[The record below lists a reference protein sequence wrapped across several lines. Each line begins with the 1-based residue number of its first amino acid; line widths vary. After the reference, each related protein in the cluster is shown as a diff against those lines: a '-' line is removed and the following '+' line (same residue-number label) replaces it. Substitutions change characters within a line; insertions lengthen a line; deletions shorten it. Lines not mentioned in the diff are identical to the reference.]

1 MTWTPENLTFS
12 EQQAQGP
19 EPGRSWRGRGAPAG
33 PGWGGVPYPVSS
45 SARTNS
51 YLAPR
56 NHPATPRGVSLPT
69 PGAGDS
75 GRMRSR
81 MLHLQG
87 GRVGTA
93 HAFTSLRLAP
103 PPAPTKVC
111 SAFGSQ
117 YSDPVCDPAGWPS
130 PGASPSSV
138 GFGFSYPSVKTVSDC
153 HSVF

>member
-69 PGAGDS
+69 PAPRDACAVGCSTFRAGVWAP
-75 GRMRSR
+75 RMRSLR
-81 MLHLQG
+81 SASPHLPHPQKFALHLGPSTAILCVTPQG
-87 GRVGTA
+87 GLPRVNLC
-93 HAFTSLRLAP
+93 SLAIQCGIRVLI
-103 PPAPTKVC
+103 PA
-111 SAFGSQ
+111 
-117 YSDPVCDPAGWPS
+117 
-130 PGASPSSV
+130 
-138 GFGFSYPSVKTVSDC
+138 
-153 HSVF
+153 